1 MTLDERFFFDK
12 AEKKQNLYAALVT
25 KLTARCPDFDVRVSK
40 TQISFCSRH
49 IFAMVSL
56 PRRKVNG
63 RSDYLLVSFGLAY
76 QKDSPRIWQSV
87 EAYPNRW
94 THHVPVF
101 SEAELDEELLDWL
114 HEAYVFARTK

>member
-1 MTLDERFFFDK
+1 MTLDELFFFDK
-12 AEKKQNLYAALVT
+12 AEKQQNLYAILVT
-25 KLTARCPDFDVRVSK
+25 KLKVRCPDFAVRVSNM
-40 TQISFCSRH
+40 QISFGGRH

-87 EAYPNRW
+87 EACPNRW

>member
-1 MTLDERFFFDK
+1 MTLDELFFFDK
-12 AEKKQNLYAALVT
+12 AEKQQNLYATLVT
-25 KLTARCPDFDVRVSK
+25 KLTVRCPDFDVRVSK
-40 TQISFCSRH
+40 MQIYFCSRH

-87 EAYPNRW
+87 EACPNRW